1 MNLKDI
7 ATIAGKSGLYK
18 VVKPARTGVILESLD
33 EQRKKLVT
41 NANYKVSVLKEI
53 SIYTTSAE
61 GSVSLGSVLT
71 SIKEKY
77 PQVLETPNSNAG
89 LFGFLG
95 EVLPDYDAERVYPS
109 DIKKLITWYNIL
121 WQFAPEI
128 FEESEAETAET
139 AKN

>member
-7 ATIAGKSGLYK
+7 AAITGKSGLFK

-53 SIYTTSAE
+53 SIYTTSTE
-61 GSVSLGSVLT
+61 GSVSLGLVLT

-77 PQVLETPNSNAG
+77 PQILETPASNAE
-89 LFGFLG
+89 LFSFLG

-121 WQFAPEI
+121 WQFAPEV
-128 FEESEAETAET
+128 FEQTEAETA
-139 AKN
+139 

>member
-53 SIYTTSAE
+53 SIYTTTAE
-61 GSVSLGSVLT
+61 GSVSLGSVLA

-77 PQVLETPNSNAG
+77 PQVLEIPNSNAG
-89 LFGFLG
+89 LFSFLG
-95 EVLPDYDAERVYPS
+95 EILPDYDVERVYPS

-128 FEESEAETAET
+128 FEQNEAETVET
-139 AKN
+139 ANV